1 MGKVT
6 VLIENKPSR
15 VFRVDSILS
24 IGRDSNNDIQIID
37 AKVSRRHSTI
47 EKRMEGYFV
56 KDLGSRN
63 GTFLNG
69 VAISENTLANGD
81 RIKVGDTEIMFE
93 VEPLVDFAEDI
104 NKMHVRN
111 ELSSHIKILDHTF
124 ELKRLADFDE
134 TFDNTRRLRKAL
146 TNLTTLFELGH
157 IINTARDS
165 TALMN
170 LMLDQIQRIIPAD
183 RIYLLMRE
191 ERTGTLIPV
200 ASYSTENDRDAPQI
214 SKTILSQVVDKG
226 LSILSP
232 DAFQDERFQGS
243 ESIFIHSIRSAMCA
257 PLRSREKILGAIHV
271 DTKGSFDTFTEDDL
285 KMLTAIGITAGI
297 AIENMHLYEDLKRL
311 FHSTVKSL
319 VATVEANDQY
329 TGGHSVRVAD
339 YATHIAQQMDLADE
353 DVELVQLAA
362 FLHDVGKVSI
372 PEHILNKKGA
382 FDDSEFELIKHH
394 PSKGAD
400 ILSKIEGM
408 EKVSMIVRHHHER
421 YDGSGYPDGL
431 RGNEIPLA
439 SRILGVAD
447 TLDAITTDRAYRKK
461 RDIHLAIDEIIRC
474 AGSQFDP
481 EIIRALKQSLENG
494 TVAIQ
499 A

>member
-15 VFRVDSILS
+15 VFRVDSVLS

-47 EKRMEGYFV
+47 EKRSDGYFV

-63 GTFLNG
+63 GTFLNNAT
-69 VAISENTLANGD
+69 VADNLLTNGD
-81 RIKVGDTEIMFE
+81 RIKVGDTEILFE
-93 VEPLVDFAEDI
+93 IEPLVDFADDI
-104 NKMHVRN
+104 QKLHPKND
-111 ELSSHIKILDHTF
+111 LSSHIKILDHTF

-134 TFDNTRRLRKAL
+134 TFDNTQRLKKAL
-146 TNLTTLFELGH
+146 INLTTLFELGH

-170 LMLDQIQRIIPAD
+170 LVLEQIQRIIPAD

-191 ERTGTLIPV
+191 ERSGELIPV
-200 ASYSTENDRDAPQI
+200 ASYSSESGRNAPQI
-214 SKTILSQVVDKG
+214 SKTILNQVVENG
-226 LSILSP
+226 ISILSP

-257 PLRSREKILGAIHV
+257 PLRSREKILGVIHV

-319 VATVEANDQY
+319 VATVEANDLY
-329 TGGHSVRVAD
+329 TGGHSVRVAE
-339 YATHIAQQMDLADE
+339 YATHIAQQMKLTDE

-372 PEHILNKKGA
+372 PEHILNKKEA
-382 FDDSEFELIKHH
+382 FTDSELQLIKHH
-394 PSKGAD
+394 PTKGAD
-400 ILSKIEGM
+400 ILCKIEGM
-408 EKVSMIVRHHHER
+408 EQVSTIVRHHHER

-431 RGNEIPLA
+431 CGNEIPLA

-461 RDIHLAIDEIIRC
+461 RDPQLAIDEIIRC

-481 EIIRALKQSLENG
+481 EIIRVLKQSIADG

-499 A
+499 V